1 MIPHNQIAD
10 YSDIIYDHGVEQ
22 VPVKFIVEVCDSTY
36 FDHVS
41 RGHDFRGL
49 DYINDLTDYMERNG
63 FVGCGQLEY
72 HLNGVLT
79 YQDGYHRLA
88 AATRLG
94 LECVPVRLVEVKW
107 SPSKEGVECG
117 VVFDGLV
124 KFFGLFGKN
133 LMSENHV
140 VDSFGSV

>member
-1 MIPHNQIAD
+1 MGLCLMGWSSFLGQVRLPVEERLTTMRMIPHNQIAD

-79 YQDGYHRLA
+79 Y
-88 AATRLG
+88 
-94 LECVPVRLVEVKW
+94 
-107 SPSKEGVECG
+107 
-117 VVFDGLV
+117 
-124 KFFGLFGKN
+124 
-133 LMSENHV
+133 
-140 VDSFGSV
+140 